1 MFLFFFLRNRKL
13 FEILSSEFNIRL
25 EIPFFV
31 SGVAY
36 KKDLLPMEE
45 SGYPSI
51 LDTEE
56 FWEEIDKSEEFSL
69 YHDLLRRYFLGILTL
84 KIYVFS
90 IFLM

>member
-1 MFLFFFLRNRKL
+1 
-13 FEILSSEFNIRL
+13 
-25 EIPFFV
+25 
-31 SGVAY
+31 
-36 KKDLLPMEE
+36 MEE